1 MGGWH
6 SEITDCWF
14 VFCELGLDALKWVEC
29 SSIAAMF
36 WFQIIQI
43 VVLLHYL
50 TEGGNQQSRGD
61 SKRRRLITPEN
72 HVFDDFLLAW
82 EEMLLGPSSA
92 GTRWTGGWS
101 HTGKPHSAIGRQVE
115 RFSTGLPFTWISQKT
130 KSRSREPLGSW
141 ELMYAPITT
150 VIIVVVLPCVPCI
163 VPTNPG
169 PETDTKCERP

>member
-43 VVLLHYL
+43 VVLLHSL

-61 SKRRRLITPEN
+61 STHQRRRLITPEN

-82 EEMLLGPSSA
+82 EEMLLGPLRAVVRLVHA
-92 GTRWTGGWS
+92 GLAAG
-101 HTGKPHSAIGRQVE
+101 AILVNRIRLLAAKLRGSVLVYRL
-115 RFSTGLPFTWISQKT
+115 RGFHKR
-130 KSRSREPLGSW
+130 RSREVENPLG
-141 ELMYAPITT
+141 AG
-150 VIIVVVLPCVPCI
+150 
-163 VPTNPG
+163 N
-169 PETDTKCERP
+169 